1 MRILHTADWHLNDRL
16 GRIDRSDDLRAAV
29 ERVADHC
36 REQKVDTLVV
46 AGDLF
51 SELARPDALRESIRH
66 WQEVF
71 ADFLERGGT
80 ILTCTGNHDNENFC
94 QTLRSAMAL
103 AAPTVDRLGELV
115 PPGRLYL
122 AAEPTFLRLPDPAGG
137 DVQFVLMPYP
147 TPTRYLRGEGGQ
159 KYANPDEK
167 TRLLVT
173 AFENTIQELRGHAK
187 YRAGGPNVLV
197 AHANVFG
204 AVVGESLFRI
214 TPQEDVVVSGERF
227 ADQFDYVA
235 LGHIHKEQFLGHE
248 HIRYSGSIE
257 KMDLGES
264 RDVKS
269 VTVFDLPQ
277 AGKARDI
284 TLLPMPST
292 PVYELSIIDPTADL
306 PKLKEEY
313 AGAERDLVNLH
324 IRYTAGEHNLEEVL
338 RELEAIFPRWYA
350 RDWQETSKVGPTL
363 VTGEAD
369 RSKSFGE
376 TVRDYLSTELMN
388 HPDDEKAELLKL
400 ADELI
405 DSVSASGGR

>member
-29 ERVADHC
+29 ERVADLC
-36 REQKVDTLVV
+36 REHAVETLVV

-66 WQEVF
+66 WQGVF
-71 ADFLERGGT
+71 ANFLEGGGT

-103 AAPTVDRLGELV
+103 AAPTADRLGEVV
-115 PPGRLYL
+115 PAGRLYL
-122 AAEPTFLRLPDPAGG
+122 AAEPTFLRLPDKAGG
-137 DVQFVLMPYP
+137 DVQFLLMPYP
-147 TPTRYLRGEGGQ
+147 TPTRYLRGQGGQ
-159 KYANPDEK
+159 KYANPEEK
-167 TRLLVT
+167 IKLLVT

-214 TPQEDVVVSGERF
+214 TPQEDVVVSGEKF

-269 VTVFDLPQ
+269 VTLFDVGPS
-277 AGKARDI
+277 GRVGDI
-284 TLLPMPST
+284 TLLPMPAT
-292 PVYELSIIDPTADL
+292 PIYELNILDPTADL
-306 PKLKEEY
+306 PKLKVDY
-313 AGAERDLVNLH
+313 AGADRDLVNLH
-324 IRYTAGEHNLEEVL
+324 IRYTAGEHNLEEIL

-350 RDWQETSKVGPTL
+350 RDWQESSKVGPTL

-369 RSKSFGE
+369 RSKGFGE

-388 HPDDEKAELLKL
+388 HADDEKAELLKL
-400 ADELI
+400 ADELME
-405 DSVSASGGR
+405 SV

>member
-16 GRIDRSDDLRAAV
+16 GRIDRTDDLRAAV
-29 ERVADHC
+29 ERVAVHC
-36 REQKVDTLVV
+36 REQKADVLLV

-94 QTLRSAMAL
+94 QTLRHAMAL

-137 DVQFVLMPYP
+137 DVQFMLMPYP

-159 KYANPDEK
+159 KYSNPDEK
-167 TRLLVT
+167 IKLLVT
-173 AFENTIQELRGHAK
+173 AFENTIQELRTHPK
-187 YRAGGPNVLV
+187 YRPDGPSVLA

-227 ADQFDYVA
+227 ADQFGYVA
-235 LGHIHKEQFLGHE
+235 LGHIHKEQFLGHA

-269 VTVFDLPQ
+269 VTLFDLPTD
-277 AGKARDI
+277 GKARDI

-292 PVYELSIIDPTADL
+292 PVYELNILDPAADL

-324 IRYTAGEHNLEEVL
+324 IRYTAGQHNLEEVL
-338 RELEAIFPRWYA
+338 RELEVIFPRWYA

-369 RSKSFGE
+369 RSKSFAE
-376 TVRDYLSTELMN
+376 TVRGYLEQELMA

-405 DSVSASGGR
+405 ESVD